1 MRKGAVHGIGRGWIF
16 QPGDAVSPSSV
27 LAFPNASIKA
37 VGLVWAVVVV
47 VLCVRSVWAVV
58 DVVLDVSL
66 SLAVV
71 GVGLF
76 VGLVRA
82 GVDFDLGDMSLPGC
96 TCQVSTNGLEGGY
109 TLFLRGLENLV
120 FVPETKEILYIPTP
134 DLGK

>member
-16 QPGDAVSPSSV
+16 QPGDAVSSSSV

-37 VGLVWAVVVV
+37 VGL
-47 VLCVRSVWAVV
+47 VWAVV

-96 TCQVSTNGLEGGY
+96 TCQVSTNGIEGGY

>member
-1 MRKGAVHGIGRGWIF
+1 MRKGAVHGIVRGWIF
-16 QPGDAVSPSSV
+16 QPGDAVSSSSV

-58 DVVLDVSL
+58 
-66 SLAVV
+66 

-82 GVDFDLGDMSLPGC
+82 GVDFDLVDMLVRSGVYLP
-96 TCQVSTNGLEGGY
+96 SIDEWY
-109 TLFLRGLENLV
+109 
-120 FVPETKEILYIPTP
+120 
-134 DLGK
+134 

>member
-47 VLCVRSVWAVV
+47 
-58 DVVLDVSL
+58 
-66 SLAVV
+66 
-71 GVGLF
+71 GLF

-82 GVDFDLGDMSLPGC
+82 GVDFDLGDMLVRLGVYLPSIDEWYRGW
-96 TCQVSTNGLEGGY
+96 VYPFFEG
-109 TLFLRGLENLV
+109 F
-120 FVPETKEILYIPTP
+120 
-134 DLGK
+134 GKPSFCARN

>member
-58 DVVLDVSL
+58 
-66 SLAVV
+66 

-76 VGLVRA
+76 VGLVWAVVVVGLFVGLVRL
-82 GVDFDLGDMSLPGC
+82 GVYLPSIDEWYRGWVYPFFEKFEKPSFC
-96 TCQVSTNGLEGGY
+96 TQN
-109 TLFLRGLENLV
+109 
-120 FVPETKEILYIPTP
+120 
-134 DLGK
+134 